1 MIFYT
6 YDTTT
11 YETIDI
17 SEQKLTNAIIDT
29 TIAKKPHVYFFNRT

>member
-29 TIAKKPHVYFFNRT
+29 TIAKKATCILFNRT